1 MSQSSESQGASYG
14 GRPYTQGSFQS
25 TTTRTYG
32 QSGTQSGVSQS
43 GISQSGVSQSGTS
56 QSGTGQSGSST
67 SYKYYTSSNQNRQA

>member
-43 GISQSGVSQSGTS
+43 GVSQSGTS

-67 SYKYYTSSNQNRQA
+67 GNYKYYTSSNQNRQA